1 MCHFLPNG
9 QTPWRGHEVPV
20 STSRVCAHRLAPC
33 VILSGTWHQMPLN
46 CRSKPY
52 VNTGKLFC
60 SSFRIF
66 VRCSLIPCGETFSFV
81 KWEGVINY
89 WGICQWGTHS
99 SCIVSVFS
107 IKKDTNVSLKQS
119 VSLHLGWFYFPPA
132 FLRLPMA
139 VLSGSNQFYSTA
151 SPYCPHLTMCLSFTH
166 PEGHLFVCVLK
177 SLFRQIWDIGGSY
190 LTPQGFLDKC
200 GGVCVC
206 VGLVAADF
214 YWRSVQKRFRKKLAI
229 NFIHLIILMQMYSIT

>member
-52 VNTGKLFC
+52 VNTGKLFR

-107 IKKDTNVSLKQS
+107 IKKDTNSVFNSQSPCILVGFISL
-119 VSLHLGWFYFPPA
+119 LHFWGCPWQYYQARISFIAQLAHIVPIWQCA
-132 FLRLPMA
+132 W
-139 VLSGSNQFYSTA
+139 A
-151 SPYCPHLTMCLSFTH
+151 SHTLKDIC
-166 PEGHLFVCVLK
+166 LFVCLR
-177 SLFRQIWDIGGSY
+177 LCFD
-190 LTPQGFLDKC
+190 
-200 GGVCVC
+200 
-206 VGLVAADF
+206 
-214 YWRSVQKRFRKKLAI
+214 RSEI
-229 NFIHLIILMQMYSIT
+229 